1 MMFKKMSVY
10 ACSSQVLVATTKN
23 ELCSNQTLA
32 DDHDDP
38 WPEDTSC

>member
-1 MMFKKMSVY
+1 MH
-10 ACSSQVLVATTKN
+10 VAAEYWRLRQEN
-23 ELCSNQTLA
+23 ELRSNQTLA